1 MVEAISSTILS
12 HACVFEKISYS
23 IIRTINSHNF
33 ECKTYNRKYYRS
45 SGSSSFQHLI
55 VEEEKM
61 LYVHLYKSLQI
72 KFYHQLFS
80 MENEYYI
87 LFSPQMWTFFS
98 YLTWFQPLY
107 KVERVPGGIG
117 SLHTT
122 LPNSF
127 TLASPPSS
135 FKILT
140 ISEKSTNG
148 LIKLKSLKYIRKKL
162 SLFQKT

>member
-1 MVEAISSTILS
+1 
-12 HACVFEKISYS
+12 
-23 IIRTINSHNF
+23 
-33 ECKTYNRKYYRS
+33 
-45 SGSSSFQHLI
+45 
-55 VEEEKM
+55 M
-61 LYVHLYKSLQI
+61 LYVHLHKSLQI

-87 LFSPQMWTFFS
+87 LFPPQMWTFFS

-140 ISEKSTNG
+140 VSEKKHKWINQ
-148 LIKLKSLKYIRKKL
+148 IKKFKIYTLKTFSFFKKPRRGQKKFALASL
-162 SLFQKT
+162 